1 MFIFRIKIDIEKPIF
16 VVTFYLSVKPY
27 ERSWYGRPHPDMIFP
42 KCLGVY
48 GSTSIKS
55 GF

>member
-27 ERSWYGRPHPDMIFP
+27 ERSGCGRTTPRYDISKMFGRIW
-42 KCLGVY
+42 VY
-48 GSTSIKS
+48 
-55 GF
+55 